1 MTNFI
6 STYSLDTTKINNLID
21 FECKRSDEWEELI
34 CENEGNFIREN
45 EFMVFEVDGF
55 DLVITYDLSVSGRV
69 EYNRG
74 DYWTSSYS
82 DCEINYENIDVTE
95 VTLDN
100 YNIELT
106 KELKKLF
113 SEVIKKNL

>member
-6 STYSLDTTKINNLID
+6 STYSLDISKIKNLVD
-21 FECKRSDEWEELI
+21 FECKKSDEWVELI
-34 CENEGNFIREN
+34 CENEGNLIREG
-45 EFMVFEVDGF
+45 EFMVFEVNGL
-55 DLVITYDLSVSGRV
+55 DLVITYDLSVSGRI

-82 DCEINYENIDVTE
+82 DCEITYENIDVTE
-95 VTLDN
+95 VTLDD